1 MMQCTTEKN
10 EDLFFSLLTQMAL
23 FSSCT
28 SMNMLYFPLF
38 LNKQKNQPQAFCSLT
53 FKLILLN

>member
-10 EDLFFSLLTQMAL
+10 EDLFFLSWLKWLS

-38 LNKQKNQPQAFCSLT
+38 LNKKNQPQAFCSLT